1 MEYRNGQKVN
11 DEQPADL
18 TGPLSTDSDASESNR
33 AEAFLAL
40 HLQNHNR
47 LAAFVHTLVPVWQ
60 DAEEILQDTLMVL
73 WRKFDEFEPS
83 TSFFSWAARVAQ
95 YEVLNYRRK
104 NRHRELYFDDDVLSA
119 LASTTLERLDDM
131 DLQRAALEN
140 CIKKLPDRDR
150 ELLRL
155 RYREGGNIQV
165 AAEAMRRTTGHVQRL
180 LRKIRGGLLRCVH
193 ARMLELG
200 I

>member
-1 MEYRNGQKVN
+1 MPYRNGRELKDQHS
-11 DEQPADL
+11 ADPIGSRL
-18 TGPLSTDSDASESNR
+18 MDCDSSESNR
-33 AEAFLAL
+33 AEMFLAL

-60 DAEEILQDTLMVL
+60 DAEEIIQDTLMVL
-73 WRKFDEFEPS
+73 WRKFNEFEPS

-104 NRHRELYFDDDVLSA
+104 NRHRELYFNDDVLSA
-119 LASTTLERLDDM
+119 LASTALEHLDDM
-131 DLQRAALEN
+131 ELQRAALEN

-150 ELLRL
+150 ELLSL
-155 RYREGGNIQV
+155 RYREGGNIQI
-165 AAEAMRRTTGHVQRL
+165 AADAMRRTTGHVQRL
-180 LRKIRGGLLRCVH
+180 LRKVRGGLLRCVH
-193 ARMLELG
+193 ARMSELG

>member
-1 MEYRNGQKVN
+1 MEYRNGQELQ
-11 DEQPADL
+11 DEHSVDL
-18 TGPLSTDSDASESNR
+18 IGPSPTDSDSSESNR
-33 AEAFLAL
+33 AEIFLAL
-40 HLQNHNR
+40 HVQNHNR

-60 DAEEILQDTLMVL
+60 DAEEIIQDTLMVL
-73 WRKFDEFEPS
+73 WRKFNEFEPS

-119 LASTTLERLDDM
+119 LASTTLEKLDDL
-131 DLQRAALEN
+131 DSQRAALEN

-165 AAEAMRRTTGHVQRL
+165 AADAMRRTTGHVQRL

-193 ARMLELG
+193 ARMSELG